1 MHSVFQSTAYSTVM
15 NWQKAPRSTSLPL
28 ETPLGRSLIFN
39 ILEGRKRP
47 KMHDAYYAAVMK

>member
-1 MHSVFQSTAYSTVM
+1 M